1 MRSGIKCC
9 RTESVYK
16 LSPFYIMFR
25 LNNKAFEI
33 LNAEL
38 QRCNTNDAGSR
49 VQQQIILK
57 RLEKLR
63 LQTGTPLTED
73 ELRDTVDDLFP
84 NFNPKVLKQAAKAN
98 RPPSALWNS
107 IKLSAIAVGGIAGG
121 IWFLNLPY
129 PMIRYPVARMMPIV
143 LLPSFIGMDHHYR
156 QAIATTEQA
165 DQLVNNATSSA
176 DFDLG
181 TTKVK
186 TAQKHLDALPVWFL
200 GYYPSA
206 YCGWF
211 GCSWR
216 FTLDEFQ
223 QARKDVARMDARLFQ
238 EKNAQTQFHKADN
251 GVNGAKQSYQAAPN
265 QAKKEDAITEWQ
277 RGMDQLQDVPRETL
291 AGRTAQTKLKAYERD
306 FQQVVGFSVDNARS
320 GNVVQAAKFLAEA
333 AQQFSTGKAQSVEV
347 WQEAEKLWN
356 EAIAN
361 LQAIELEDP
370 DYRQAQNLR
379 SQYQQKLSSV
389 RIRLKQEQESAQA
402 LEQAQQLQISL
413 LASVQAGAKTL
424 DSSQISQLRQIENTL
439 IHVKSGTTVYPA
451 AQNLLKAAQKRL
463 QPIGG

>member
-1 MRSGIKCC
+1 M
-9 RTESVYK
+9 V
-16 LSPFYIMFR
+16 R
-25 LNNKAFEI
+25 LNKKAFEI
-33 LNAEL
+33 LTAEL
-38 QRCNTNDAGSR
+38 QRVSTNDVASH
-49 VQQQIILK
+49 VQQQIVLK

-63 LQTGTPLTED
+63 LQTGTPMTED
-73 ELRDTVDDLFP
+73 ELRGTLDDLFP
-84 NFNPKVLKQAAKAN
+84 TFNPKVLRQAAKAN
-98 RPPSALWNS
+98 RPVSPLPTVMV
-107 IKLSAIAVGGIAGG
+107 LGAIAVGGIAGG

-129 PMIRYPVARMMPIV
+129 PMIRYPVARMMPMV
-143 LLPSFIGMDHHYR
+143 LLPSFMSMDHNYR

-181 TTKVK
+181 ATKVK

-223 QARKDVARMDARLFQ
+223 RARKDVARMDARLFQ
-238 EKNAQTQFHKADN
+238 EKNAQTQLQKADV
-251 GVNGAKQSYQAAPN
+251 GVNGAKRSYQAAPN
-265 QAKKEDAITEWQ
+265 PDRKENAIAQWQQA
-277 RGMDQLQDVPRETL
+277 MDQLQEVPSETL

-320 GNVVQAAKFLAEA
+320 GNLIQAAKSSAEA
-333 AQQFSTGKAQSVEV
+333 AQQFSADKAQGVEV

-356 EAIAN
+356 EAIAP
-361 LQAIELEDP
+361 LETIKSEDP

-379 SQYQQKLSSV
+379 SQYQRKIGSV
-389 RIRLKQEQESAQA
+389 RIRLQQEQQSVQA
-402 LEQAQQLQISL
+402 FEQAQQLQIVL
-413 LASVQAGAKTL
+413 LGSVEQGAKTATPE
-424 DSSQISQLRQIENTL
+424 QISQLRNIENIL
-439 IHVKSGTTVYPA
+439 NKVKQGTTVYPP
-451 AQNLLKAAQKRL
+451 AQTLLKAARKRL

>member
-1 MRSGIKCC
+1 
-9 RTESVYK
+9 
-16 LSPFYIMFR
+16 MFR
-25 LNNKAFEI
+25 LNKSAFEI

-38 QRCNTNDAGSR
+38 RRCNTNDVASQ
-49 VQQQIILK
+49 VQQQIVLK

-73 ELRDTVDDLFP
+73 ELRETLNDLFP

-107 IKLSAIAVGGIAGG
+107 IKLGTIAVGGIAGG

-129 PMIRYPVARMMPIV
+129 PMIRYPVARVMPMV
-143 LLPSFIGMDHHYR
+143 LLPSFMSMDHHYR

-181 TTKVK
+181 ATRVK
-186 TAQKHLDALPVWFL
+186 TAQQHLDALPVWFL

-223 QARKDVARMDARLFQ
+223 QARKNVARMDARLFQ
-238 EKNAQTQFHKADN
+238 EKNAQTQLQQAN
-251 GVNGAKQSYQAAPN
+251 TAVNSAKQSYQAAPN
-265 QAKKEDAITEWQ
+265 QARKDDAIAQWQ
-277 RGMDQLQDVPRETL
+277 QGMDRLQEVPGETL

-306 FQQVVGFSVDNARS
+306 FQQLVGFSVDNERS
-320 GNVVQAAKFLAEA
+320 GNLIQAAQFSA
-333 AQQFSTGKAQSVEV
+333 ATAANFSTGKAQGVEV

-356 EAIAN
+356 EAIST
-361 LQAIELEDP
+361 LETIKSDDP
-370 DYRQAQNLR
+370 DYVQARKLL
-379 SQYQQKLSSV
+379 SQYQLKLSSV

-402 LEQAQQLQISL
+402 FEQAQQLQISL
-413 LASVQAGAKTL
+413 LASVRSGAKTATPQ
-424 DSSQISQLRQIENTL
+424 QISQLRQIEKTL
-439 IHVKSGTTVYPA
+439 RYVKQGTTVYPV

>member
-1 MRSGIKCC
+1 M
-9 RTESVYK
+9 V
-16 LSPFYIMFR
+16 R
-25 LNNKAFEI
+25 LNKKAFEI

-38 QRCNTNDAGSR
+38 QRISRNDGTFQ
-49 VQQQIILK
+49 VQQQIVMK

-63 LQTGTPLTED
+63 LQTGTPFTEG
-73 ELRDTVDDLFP
+73 ELRDTLDDLFP

-107 IKLSAIAVGGIAGG
+107 IKFGAIAVGGIAGG

-129 PMIRYPVARMMPIV
+129 PMIRYPVARMMPMV
-143 LLPSFIGMDHHYR
+143 LLPSFMSMDHNYR

-165 DQLVNNATSSA
+165 DQLVNNATSPA

-200 GYYPSA
+200 GYYPRA

-238 EKNAQTQFHKADN
+238 EKNAQTQLQKADISV
-251 GVNGAKQSYQAAPN
+251 GGAKKLYQAAPN
-265 QAKKEDAITEWQ
+265 QAKKEAAIAQWQ
-277 RGMDQLQDVPRETL
+277 QGMDQLEEVPGETL

-306 FQQVVGFSVDNARS
+306 FQQVVGFSADNARS
-320 GNVVQAAKFLAEA
+320 GNLIQAAQFSADTA
-333 AQQFSTGKAQSVEV
+333 AKFSTGKAQGVEV

-356 EAIAN
+356 QAIAT
-361 LQAIELEDP
+361 LETIKSDDP
-370 DYRQAQNLR
+370 DYVQAQKLLN
-379 SQYQQKLSSV
+379 QYRAKLSSV
-389 RIRLKQEQESAQA
+389 RIRLQQEQQSVQA
-402 LEQAQQLQISL
+402 FQQAQELQISL
-413 LASVQAGAKTL
+413 LASVQPGAKTL
-424 DSSQISQLRQIENTL
+424 QPQQISQLRQIAKTL
-439 IHVKSGTTVYPA
+439 RLVKQGTTVYQDS
-451 AQNLLKAAQKRL
+451 QNLLKAAQKRL

>member
-1 MRSGIKCC
+1 M
-9 RTESVYK
+9 V
-16 LSPFYIMFR
+16 R
-25 LNNKAFEI
+25 LNKSAFEI

-38 QRCNTNDAGSR
+38 QRHSFDDVGSR
-49 VQQQIILK
+49 VQLQIVLK

-63 LQTGTPLTED
+63 LQTGNPLTED
-73 ELRDTVDDLFP
+73 ELRDSLDDLFP

-107 IKLSAIAVGGIAGG
+107 IKFGAIAVGGIAGG

-129 PMIRYPVARMMPIV
+129 PMIRYPVARMMPMV
-143 LLPSFIGMDHHYR
+143 LLPSFMSMDHNYR

-181 TTKVK
+181 ATKVK

-238 EKNAQTQFHKADN
+238 EKNAQTQLQKSDTE
-251 GVNGAKQSYQAAPN
+251 VNSAKRSYQAAPN
-265 QAKKEDAITEWQ
+265 QAKKEDAIAQWQ
-277 RGMDQLQDVPRETL
+277 QGMDQLEEVPDETL

-306 FQQVVGFSVDNARS
+306 FQQVVGFSVDNERS
-320 GNVVQAAKFLAEA
+320 GNLVQAAKFSAET
-333 AQQFSTGKAQSVEV
+333 AQKFSPDKAQGVEV

-356 EAIAN
+356 EAIAT
-361 LQAIELEDP
+361 LETIKADDP
-370 DYRQAQNLR
+370 DYVQARKLL
-379 SQYQQKLSSV
+379 SQYQLKLSSV
-389 RIRLKQEQESAQA
+389 RIRLQQEQQSAQA
-402 LEQAQQLQISL
+402 FEQAQQLQISL
-413 LASVQAGAKTL
+413 LASVQPGAKMLQTQ
-424 DSSQISQLRQIENTL
+424 QISQLRDIEKTL
-439 IHVKSGTTVYPA
+439 TQVKPGTTVYPA
-451 AQNLLKAAQKRL
+451 AQTLLKAAQKRL

>member
-1 MRSGIKCC
+1 M
-9 RTESVYK
+9 V
-16 LSPFYIMFR
+16 R
-25 LNNKAFEI
+25 LNKKAFEI

-38 QRCNTNDAGSR
+38 QRLNTNDMASR
-49 VQQQIILK
+49 VQHQIVLK

-63 LQTGTPLTED
+63 LQTGTPLTES
-73 ELRDTVDDLFP
+73 ELRDSLDDLFP

-98 RPPSALWNS
+98 RPPSTLWNS
-107 IKLSAIAVGGIAGG
+107 IKFGAIAVGGIAGG

-129 PMIRYPVARMMPIV
+129 PMIRYPVARMMPMV
-143 LLPSFIGMDHHYR
+143 LLPSFIGMDHNYR

-181 TTKVK
+181 AIKVK

-238 EKNAQTQFHKADN
+238 EKNAQTQFQKADTE
-251 GVNGAKQSYQAAPN
+251 VNGAKRSYQAAPN
-265 QAKKEDAITEWQ
+265 QAEKEGAIAQWQ
-277 RGMDQLQDVPRETL
+277 QGMDQLQEVPDETL

-320 GNVVQAAKFLAEA
+320 GNLVQAAKFSAET
-333 AQQFSTGKAQSVEV
+333 AQQFSTGKAQGVEV
-347 WQEAEKLWN
+347 WQEAEKLWD
-356 EAIAN
+356 EAISS
-361 LQAIELEDP
+361 LQTIESEDP
-370 DYRQAQNLR
+370 DYLQAQKLL
-379 SQYQQKLSSV
+379 SQYRQKHSSV
-389 RIRLKQEQESAQA
+389 RIRLQQERESVQA
-402 LEQAQQLQISL
+402 FEQAQQLQISL
-413 LASVQAGAKTL
+413 LASVQARAKTL
-424 DSSQISQLRQIENTL
+424 QPQQISQLREIEKTL
-439 IHVKSGTTVYPA
+439 GRVTPNTTVYPE
-451 AQNLLKAAQKRL
+451 AQTLLKGAQERL